1 MTVANGVPFKY
12 QVEGAT
18 DAQHEALNTLAQELE
33 VTTGQLQLIV
43 KQFMEEMR
51 KGLDHYG
58 ATGNKKRL
66 QDNAFITT
74 ILTLFF

>member
-1 MTVANGVPFKY
+1 MTVTQSVPFKY

-18 DAQHEALNTLAQELE
+18 DAQHEALNALAQELE

-58 ATGNKKRL
+58 ATGK
-66 QDNAFITT
+66 DT
-74 ILTLFF
+74 IELYPCEWY